1 MERMLPI
8 ILIYNNRIARPA
20 PLYFE
25 RDAFILPLTERG
37 AKRPKDILVEL
48 VYQGRNVEMVWCAH
62 LIIPVKLGTWEV
74 R

>member
-48 VYQGRNVEMVWCAH
+48 VYQGRNVEMV
-62 LIIPVKLGTWEV
+62 
-74 R
+74 